1 MFFKKPINF
10 NLTVF
15 LKAVLIMAMD
25 VAATTA
31 AFFLG
36 LWFRYDFSFH
46 EMRMTHWEGFLSA
59 IGPWCLITVL
69 VFLVFRLY
77 SSIWAFV
84 STSEVF
90 RIIGAYIALA
100 VIGIWVF
107 PFDGNLMPRTSM
119 IMGYLFSFVFT
130 VGIRFSYRLYRT
142 ALRKISH
149 ATHASGVQN
158 VMLIGAGDAGR
169 ALAMEFANSD
179 HVRDHL
185 SCVIDDNPVKINKHL
200 CGAPIVG
207 NRYDIPTMA

>member
-25 VAATTA
+25 VAATAA

-90 RIIGAYIALA
+90 RIVGAYIVLA
-100 VIGIWVF
+100 VIGVGVF
-107 PFDGNLMPRTSM
+107 HFDGFVMPRSS
-119 IMGYLFSFVFT
+119 L
-130 VGIRFSYRLYRT
+130 IRLILYNLRT
-142 ALRKISH
+142 FL
-149 ATHASGVQN
+149 
-158 VMLIGAGDAGR
+158 
-169 ALAMEFANSD
+169 
-179 HVRDHL
+179 
-185 SCVIDDNPVKINKHL
+185 P
-200 CGAPIVG
+200 
-207 NRYDIPTMA
+207 YY